1 MKREKQIKE
10 SKEMI
15 KSALFKLMKSKEF
28 DEITMSEI
36 ALEAG
41 LVRMTLYRHFKDKE
55 QILLYC
61 FEDYYER
68 ALLEMKVK
76 INPNLNDLLRFRFKM
91 LKESPYTNLLMAHN
105 LLNQLIQRVGLIY
118 IQSFKGILP
127 EIDDAYRKSFVMGG
141 IDAMT
146 IRWIEGGMN
155 EPYTQIA
162 DEVANILIRF
172 RNKGLEVQSE
182 A

>member
-10 SKEMI
+10 SKEMV
-15 KSALFKLMKSKEF
+15 KNALFNLMKTKGF

-36 ALEAG
+36 AFEAG
-41 LVRMTLYRHFKDKE
+41 LVRMTLYRHFKDKD

-68 ALLEMKVK
+68 ALIEMKEQ

-105 LLNQLIQRVGLIY
+105 LLNQLIQRVGLNY
-118 IQSFKGILP
+118 IQSFKDILP
-127 EIDDAYRKSFVMGG
+127 EIDDTYKKSFVMGG
-141 IDAMT
+141 IDAVT
-146 IRWIEGGMN
+146 IKWIEGGMN

-162 DEVANILIRF
+162 DEVANILIMF
-172 RNKGLEVQSE
+172 RNKGLEVQNE

>member
-10 SKEMI
+10 SKEMV
-15 KSALFKLMKSKEF
+15 KNALFNLMKTKGF

-41 LVRMTLYRHFKDKE
+41 LVRMTLYRHFKDKD

-68 ALLEMKVK
+68 ALLEMKVQ

-105 LLNQLIQRVGLIY
+105 LLNQLIQRVGFNY
-118 IQSFKGILP
+118 IQSFKDILP
-127 EIDDAYRKSFVMGG
+127 EMDSAYKRCFVMGG

-146 IRWIEGGMN
+146 IKWIEGGMN

-162 DEVANILIRF
+162 DEITQILIMF
-172 RNKGLEVQSE
+172 SNNAFGGIT
-182 A
+182 

>member
-15 KSALFKLMKSKEF
+15 KNALFKLMKTKGF
-28 DEITMSEI
+28 DEISMSEI
-36 ALEAG
+36 AFEAG

-61 FEDYYER
+61 FEEYYER
-68 ALLEMKVK
+68 ALLEMKVQV
-76 INPNLNDLLRFRFKM
+76 NPSLNDLLRFRFKM

-105 LLNQLIQRVGLIY
+105 LLDQLIQRVGLY
-118 IQSFKGILP
+118 YVHSFKGILP
-127 EIDDAYRKSFVMGG
+127 EIDDVYKKSFVMGG

-146 IRWIEGGMN
+146 IKWIEGGMN
-155 EPYTQIA
+155 EPYTLIA
-162 DEVANILIRF
+162 DKITQILIMF
-172 RNKGLEVQSE
+172 SNNAFGGTK
-182 A
+182 

>member
-15 KSALFKLMKSKEF
+15 KDALFNLMKIKGF

-36 ALEAG
+36 ASEAG

-61 FEDYYER
+61 FEDYYEK
-68 ALLEMKVK
+68 ALFEMKMQ
-76 INPNLNDLLRFRFKM
+76 INPTLNDLLRFRFKM

-105 LLNQLIQRVGLIY
+105 LLDQLIQRVGLNY
-118 IQSFKGILP
+118 VHSFKGILP
-127 EIDDAYRKSFVMGG
+127 EIENVYKKSFVLGG
-141 IDAMT
+141 IDALT
-146 IRWIEGGMN
+146 VKWIEDGMN
-155 EPYTQIA
+155 EHYTQIA
-162 DEVANILIRF
+162 DEVARILIVF
-172 RNKGLEVQSE
+172 SSTV
-182 A
+182 

>member
-15 KSALFKLMKSKEF
+15 KNALFNLMKTKGF

-41 LVRMTLYRHFKDKE
+41 LVRMTLYRHFKDKD

-68 ALLEMKVK
+68 ALREMKVQ
-76 INPNLNDLLRFRFKM
+76 INPNLNDLLRFRFRM

-105 LLNQLIQRVGLIY
+105 LLDQLIQRVGHHY
-118 IQSFKGILP
+118 VHSFKSILP
-127 EIDDAYRKSFVMGG
+127 EIDDAYKKCFVTGG

-146 IRWIEGGMN
+146 IKWIEGGMN

-162 DEVANILIRF
+162 DEVASILRMF
-172 RNKGLEVQSE
+172 SNNGFGGVK
-182 A
+182 